1 MPRRGLSGIGRQM
14 MSDPEAQLL
23 AALARERLDL
33 APVWRVN
40 ASRLVSISRDGRR
53 LYLNEALRHAPR
65 GVLEAAA
72 GFAAAALA
80 GHRDPSAVEAIRR
93 WSRGAGQRHLAEV
106 ARRAWKAQGRARRPS
121 TAVRQCGGTTA
132 QGGLLRALYEAM
144 NRDRFGG
151 LLPGS
156 IPLVWSYRMTS
167 TLGNCR
173 MVRWGGVRRVIDIGM
188 NPSLLLAGNEPQLR
202 DTLVHEMAHAAA
214 WITRGDGGHG
224 AAWKEIAVAAGCDP
238 RSRCRASPRLRR
250 RTGERVDRC
259 PDPAVVLAALR

>member
-1 MPRRGLSGIGRQM
+1 M
-14 MSDPEAQLL
+14 MSDPETHLL
-23 AALARERLDL
+23 AALTRERLDL

-40 ASRLVSISRDGRR
+40 ASRLVSLSRDGRR

-72 GFAAAALA
+72 GFAAAALS
-80 GHRDPSAVEAIRR
+80 GRRDPQAVEAIRR
-93 WSRGAGQRHLAEV
+93 WSRGAGRRHLLEV
-106 ARRAWKAQGRARRPS
+106 ARRARRPRGRRMRRR
-121 TAVRQCGGTTA
+121 TTVRRCGGTTE
-132 QGGLLRALYEAM
+132 QGALLHSLYVAL

-151 LLPGS
+151 LLPGTL
-156 IPLVWSYRMTS
+156 PLVWSYRMTS

-173 MVRWGGVRRVIDIGM
+173 MLRTAAGRRVIDIGM
-188 NPSLLLAGNEPQLR
+188 NPSLLLAGNEAQLR

-224 AAWKEIAVAAGCDP
+224 SAWKEIAVAAGCDP

-250 RTGERVDRC
+250 RVGERVDRC
-259 PDPAVVLAALR
+259 PEVAAVLAASG

>member
-1 MPRRGLSGIGRQM
+1 M
-14 MSDPEAQLL
+14 MSDPEERLR

-33 APVWRVN
+33 APVWRAN
-40 ASRLVSISRDGRR
+40 ASRVVSLSRDGRR
-53 LYLNEALRHAPR
+53 LYVNEALRMAPQ

-80 GHRDPSAVEAIRR
+80 GRRNPSAVEAIRR
-93 WSRGAGQRHLAEV
+93 WSRGAGHRHLVEV
-106 ARRAWKAQGRARRPS
+106 ARRARRAARSGRRRQNTNARR
-121 TAVRQCGGTTA
+121 CGGTPA
-132 QGGLLRALYEAM
+132 QGALLHILFRAL
-144 NRDRFGG
+144 NRDRFGD

-173 MVRWGGVRRVIDIGM
+173 MVRTSAGRRVIDIGM
-188 NPSLLLAGNEPQLR
+188 NPSLLLAGNEAHLR

-238 RSRCRASPRLRR
+238 RSRCRASPRVRR
-250 RTGERVDRC
+250 RAGERIDRC
-259 PDPAVVLAALR
+259 PKPAWVLSVWP